1 MRLAPPPVRPTVYDQ
16 AEADIPAATVA
27 AALEGVS
34 HVPFWLD
41 RPDRP
46 AAAPALSGAVLTD
59 LLVVGGGFAGL
70 WAALRAKER
79 DPQRRV
85 VLVEGRRIGWAASGR
100 NGGFCEASLTHGR
113 SNGERHASGE
123 VDQLDALGRRNL
135 TELLATVERYGID
148 CAAQHVGTLSVAVE
162 PYQLRCLGDG
172 EVLRDARAVR
182 ALVDSPLFLGGEV
195 DPATVLLDPARLAW
209 GLARVI
215 RELGVEIYENTV
227 VRELTTDRDGVV
239 AHTRT
244 RPRRGPDD
252 RASALTGPVD
262 STEPGESGRISADQ
276 VVLATNAFPSLLRR
290 TRLHVAPVYDYAIV
304 TEPLSREQRAALGW
318 RGRQGLADLSN
329 RFHYWRLTPDDR
341 VLYGGYDAVYHYGR
355 SVGAAHDTDDEVFAR
370 LTAHLLATFP
380 PLGGIKV
387 THAWGGAIDMCTRAF
402 AFYTQAYGGRVVQ
415 AQGFTG
421 LGVAATRFAADVM
434 LDLLSGDET
443 ELTRLGVVRRTP
455 LPFPPEPATW
465 LGVRATVAALS
476 TADRREGRR
485 GPWLR
490 LLDAL
495 KIGVDS

>member
-1 MRLAPPPVRPTVYDQ
+1 MRPALPPARPTAYDQ
-16 AEADIPAATVA
+16 AEADVPAATVA

-46 AAAPALSGAVLTD
+46 EAAPALSGAVLTD

-79 DPQRRV
+79 DPRRRV

-123 VDQLDALGRRNL
+123 LDQLDALGRRNL

-148 CAAQHVGTLSVAVE
+148 CGAQRVGTLSVAVE
-162 PYQLRCLGDG
+162 PYQLGHLGDG
-172 EVLRDARAVR
+172 EVLPDATAVR
-182 ALVDSPLFLGGEV
+182 AVVDSPLFLGGEI

-209 GLARVI
+209 GLARVV
-215 RELGVEIYENTV
+215 RDLGVEIYENTV
-227 VRELTTDRDGVV
+227 VRALMTDRDGMVV
-239 AHTRT
+239 HTQT
-244 RPRRGPDD
+244 RPQRGHDD
-252 RASALTGPVD
+252 VALDPV
-262 STEPGESGRISADQ
+262 EGAEHGEGGRICADQ

-290 TRLHVAPVYDYAIV
+290 TRLHVVPVYDYAIV
-304 TEPLSREQRAALGW
+304 TEPLSGAHKAALGW
-318 RGRQGLADLSN
+318 EGRQGLTDLSN

-341 VLYGGYDAVYHYGR
+341 ILYGGYDAVYHYGR
-355 SVGAAHDTDDEVFAR
+355 SMGVAHDTDDEVFAR
-370 LTAHLLATFP
+370 LTSHLLATFP
-380 PLGGIKV
+380 PLEGIKV
-387 THAWGGAIDMCTRAF
+387 THAWGGAIDTCTRAF
-402 AFYTQAYGGRVVQ
+402 AFYTKAYGGRVVQ

-434 LDLLSGDET
+434 LDLLSGEET
-443 ELTRLGVVRRTP
+443 ELTRLGTVRRTP

-465 LGVRATVAALS
+465 LGVRATIAALS
-476 TADRREGRR
+476 SADRREGRR

-490 LLDAL
+490 ALDAL
-495 KIGVDS
+495 KLGFDT

>member
-1 MRLAPPPVRPTVYDQ
+1 MRRARTPARPTAYDQ
-16 AEADIPAATVA
+16 AEDDVPAATVA
-27 AALEGVS
+27 AALDGAS

-46 AAAPALSGAVLTD
+46 EAAPALSGTVLTD

-100 NGGFCEASLTHGR
+100 NGGFCESSLTHGR
-113 SNGERHASGE
+113 RNGERHAPGE

-148 CAAQHVGTLSVAVE
+148 CDAQRVGTLSVAVE
-162 PYQLRCLGDG
+162 PYQLGYLGDG

-182 ALVDSPLFLGGEV
+182 ALVDSPLFLGGEI
-195 DPATVLLDPARLAW
+195 DHATVLLDPARLAW
-209 GLARVI
+209 GLARVV
-215 RELGVEIYENTV
+215 RDLGVEVYESTV
-227 VRELTTDRDGVV
+227 VRELTTDRDGIV
-239 AHTRT
+239 ART
-244 RPRRGPDD
+244 QTLPGRTSAREEPARPADADEG
-252 RASALTGPVD
+252 T
-262 STEPGESGRISADQ
+262 GRIAADH

-290 TRLHVAPVYDYAIV
+290 TRLHVVPVYDYAIV
-304 TEPLSREQRAALGW
+304 TEPLSPEQKAALGW
-318 RGRQGLADLSN
+318 DGRQGLTDLSH

-355 SVGAAHDTDDEVFAR
+355 SMGAAHDTDGEVFAR

-380 PLGGIKV
+380 QLEGIRV
-387 THAWGGAIDMCTRAF
+387 SHAWGGAVDTCTRSF
-402 AFYTQAYGGRVVQ
+402 AFYTTAYGGRVVQ

-434 LDLLSGDET
+434 LDLLSGEDT

-465 LGVRATVAALS
+465 LGVRATVGALS
-476 TADRREGRR
+476 SSDRREGRR
-485 GPWLR
+485 GPWLKT
-490 LLDAL
+490 LDAL
-495 KIGVDS
+495 RLGFDS